1 MNLRDLIVTYLDLQD
16 IRTLCFYLGLDFD
29 EFPRDLGKSGI
40 VERLITD
47 YYKANKLAE
56 LVVQGREMRPDL
68 AWPETAVLLT
78 LGQALGRPL
87 APRLPFEPET
97 IIIPA
102 GPFWMGREAGSAV
115 PTIETPRHEVTLA
128 AYAIGRTAVT
138 NAQYGAFIAQS
149 SHRPPKVRGAGWLG
163 RKVHNWLDD
172 PVRGVSWEDAL
183 AYCAWLAAQ
192 TGRIYR
198 LPTEA
203 EWEKA
208 ARGID
213 GRLYP
218 WGNEWDEAA
227 CPQGRARPSAV
238 LAHPAG
244 ASPYGC
250 LGMVGNVWEW
260 TSSGWGEVWE
270 TPQFGYPYVAGDG
283 RESPRNEPTMRWV
296 LRGGAFDTPLPTC
309 TARDRDLAT
318 ATGDV
323 YGLRVVEV
331 V

>member
-56 LVVQGREMRPDL
+56 LVAQGRVMRPDL
-68 AWPETAVLLT
+68 TWPEAADLPT

-102 GPFWMGREAGSAV
+102 GPFWMGREAPA
-115 PTIETPRHEVTLA
+115 IETPRHEVTLA

-138 NAQYGAFIAQS
+138 NAQYGVFIAQS
-149 SHRPPKVRGAGWLG
+149 NHRPPKVRGAGWLG
-163 RKVHNWLDD
+163 RKVHNWLDE

-183 AYCAWLAAQ
+183 AYCAWLSAQ

-208 ARGID
+208 ARGTD

-218 WGNEWDEAA
+218 WGHAWDEAA

-250 LGMVGNVWEW
+250 MGMVGNVWEW
-260 TSSGWGEVWE
+260 TSSGWGDELEV
-270 TPQFGYPYVAGDG
+270 PRFGYPYVAGDG
-283 RESPRNEPTMRWV
+283 REALHNELTTRRV
-296 LRGGAFDTPLPTC
+296 LRGGAFNTPLAWLAC
-309 TARDRDLAT
+309 TTRDRDLAS
-318 ATGDV
+318 AVGDV
-323 YGLRVVEV
+323 YGFRVVEV